1 VQERANYIAEWLRL
15 TGEVIG
21 TTCPNSSKPGPKGVN
36 SAAARELGIDH
47 KVAQRAKKI
56 SKIKPEAKAAARAAG
71 LDDNQSALMRIA
83 SEPSAEKQLAR
94 IRDEQQKAEAHKTNR
109 AAACACLVINTYAN
123 DRRIVAQ
130 NLRYD
135 GGSDDPETC

>member
-1 VQERANYIAEWLRL
+1 MQERADYIAEWMKI
-15 TGEVIG
+15 TGEAIG
-21 TTCPNSSKPGPKGVN
+21 ASCANSSKPGPKGAIR
-36 SAAARELGIDH
+36 AAVRDLGIERTD
-47 KVAQRAKKI
+47 AQRAEKI
-56 SKIKPEAKAAARAAG
+56 ASIKPEAKAAAKAAG
-71 LDDNQSALMRIA
+71 LDDNQSVLLKVA
-83 SEPSAEKQLAR
+83 SEKTAEKQLAR